1 MGLEEEPSVGLEEP
15 SVSVGELPK
24 EVVVAPGRSEGSELP
39 SVGLVVSSVF
49 VSVEPS
55 VGVGVALASLPV
67 PDASGVLKRSA
78 FDVGEPE
85 SESEALRG
93 ESVGAAPDEPVA
105 VIVEVSDSVE
115 GSVDALLA
123 SEDSDGGRPQ
133 AGVSVPKASL
143 PVAVAENPPDIPRE
157 PLAVAD
163 QDAPL
168 LPLRPKEPEPVS
180 DPLPVPEL
188 PKSVGVLPPLVS
200 VGDVPVKSVGL
211 FDPSDGEEPSVGTD
225 ESVGDEP
232 EVSVAS
238 LGDEESVGEPPGA
251 SVEPPEFEESVGEE
265 PSVTVGDAPEVFVE
279 SVGDDE
285 SVGRE
290 PGPPVE
296 SVGDEL
302 SEFKLEGGSGGEP
315 LAPSVGKILVASAVL
330 VGERLGVSVGF
341 PSGDEPSVSLG
352 LAEPSVGLPSEG
364 FADPGPDGDDPKLV
378 SVGMGMSVELGMR
391 SVPSEPVAIPVAN
404 PPLPLEE
411 PEAPAPPVAESEL
424 KPVKLPLADPEVREP
439 EPDEPVPLA

>member
-1 MGLEEEPSVGLEEP
+1 M
-15 SVSVGELPK
+15 
-24 EVVVAPGRSEGSELP
+24 
-39 SVGLVVSSVF
+39 
-49 VSVEPS
+49 
-55 VGVGVALASLPV
+55 
-67 PDASGVLKRSA
+67 
-78 FDVGEPE
+78 
-85 SESEALRG
+85 
-93 ESVGAAPDEPVA
+93 
-105 VIVEVSDSVE
+105 
-115 GSVDALLA
+115 
-123 SEDSDGGRPQ
+123 
-133 AGVSVPKASL
+133 
-143 PVAVAENPPDIPRE
+143 
-157 PLAVAD
+157 
-163 QDAPL
+163 

-285 SVGRE
+285 SVGRAPE
-290 PGPPVE
+290 PPVE
-296 SVGDEL
+296 SVGDEP

-352 LAEPSVGLPSEG
+352 LADPSVGLPSEG

-378 SVGMGMSVELGMR
+378 SVGMGMPVELGMR

-424 KPVKLPLADPEVREP
+424 KPVKLPLADPEVKEP